1 MTDIVLFHHAQGLT
15 DGVRQFAGQLRA
27 AGHQVTTPDLYEG
40 QVFGSLPE
48 GLAYAEQAGF
58 GTILERGRLA
68 APGPARRA
76 WSTPASRS
84 ASCPRSCSPRP
95 GPAPAARCSSTP
107 ACRPPSSAPGPT
119 ACRCRSTPWR
129 PTPSSPTRAT
139 STPPATWSRRRA
151 TASCSCT
158 RERAPVRRRQ
168 PGRLRPGR
176 RGAAHRAG
184 PRVPGPRRRGWR
196 AMRVEPAKDAGERD
210 MLGQYLDYQ
219 RATMLAKADGLT
231 REQLARPHPPSTLTL
246 AGLLY
251 HLALVEEN
259 WMVARFA
266 GRPNPSPGRAST
278 GAPTRSGSSAPRP
291 RWSRTR
297 SASATGRPASA
308 AARWPPRPRTWTS
321 CPWPSGMASTSRC
334 GGCCCTCW
342 RRRPGTPGTP
352 T

>member
-48 GLAYAEQAGF
+48 GLAYVEQAGF
-58 GTILERGRLA
+58 DTILERGRLA
-68 APGPARRA
+68 AQDL
-76 WSTPASRS
+76 PASVVYAGFS
-84 ASCPRSCSPRP
+84 LGVMPAQLLAQTRP
-95 GPAPAARCSSTP
+95 GARGALFFHSCLPVSEFGSWPDGVPVQIHAMEADPFFTDEGDIDAARDLVK
-107 ACRPPSSAPGPT
+107 T
-119 ACRCRSTPWR
+119 AE
-129 PTPSSPTRAT
+129 
-139 STPPATWSRRRA
+139 RRRA
-151 TASCSCT
+151 VPVPGG
-158 RERAPVRRRQ
+158 RAPVRGRQ

-196 AMRVEPAKDAGERD
+196 AMRVEPARDAGERD

-231 REQLARPHPPSTLTL
+231 REQLARPHPPSSLTL

-251 HLALVEEN
+251 HLALVEES

-266 GRPNPSPGRAST
+266 GRRARALGGHRLGRRPGVGVPHRDHA
-278 GAPTRSGSSAPRP
+278 GAGR
-291 RWSRTR
+291 R

-321 CPWPSGMASTSRC
+321 CPWPSGTASTSRC
-334 GGCCCTCW
+334 AGCCCTCW